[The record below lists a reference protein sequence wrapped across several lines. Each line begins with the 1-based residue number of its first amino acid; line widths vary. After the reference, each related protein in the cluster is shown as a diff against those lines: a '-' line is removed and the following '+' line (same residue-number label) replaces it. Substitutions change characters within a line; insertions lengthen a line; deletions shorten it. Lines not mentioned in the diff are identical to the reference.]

1 MAVFRY
7 QATELA
13 SGASKR
19 GELVADS
26 PQQVRVALRR
36 MGLLPARVHELGS
49 EDRKAGQVGHPARRA
64 LHLLAERV
72 GRHRRQ
78 SRLVEFYESLSAL
91 LAAGVPI
98 TGALDTLARSGN
110 ASARRRD
117 PLGTVCRRLSDG
129 VRRGEGLAAAMEHE
143 PGWFGS
149 IDVALVR
156 ASEES
161 GTTERT
167 LLEIAAHHGR
177 SEELRTRL
185 MVALAYPALLVV
197 FGLGVVAFL
206 TTTTLPQLA
215 GVLQDASVEVPGA
228 TAVLLAI
235 GNTITGQPLMLAT
248 SVLGLI
254 AVLIWFARTPRL
266 ARARLRTPL
275 LGRILLR
282 SQIASLAFL
291 LSRLLRCGLPLTE
304 ALELVCPSIGNAR
317 LRGTFEGLPDELRS
331 GRSVASSLGAVGLF
345 EPVFCRVLEVGEESG
360 ELSGSLEIIGARYR
374 ESARRL
380 IDRLAATLEPVVI
393 LLLAAAVGFV
403 VYGAIAPMLRL
414 TQTL

>member
-13 SGASKR
+13 SGAPKR

-36 MGLLPARVHELGS
+36 MGLLPAQVRELGS
-49 EDRKAGQVGHPARRA
+49 EDATASIRHPARRA
-64 LHLLAERV
+64 LQQFLQRM
-72 GRHRRQ
+72 GRQRRQ
-78 SRLVEFYESLSAL
+78 ARLVEFYESLSAL

-98 TGALDTLARSGN
+98 VGALDTLARSG
-110 ASARRRD
+110 RERQRHD
-117 PLGTVCRRLSDG
+117 ELGTVCRRLSDA
-129 VRRGEGLAAAMEHE
+129 VRRGESVGAAMERE
-143 PGWFGS
+143 PGWFGP
-149 IDVALVR
+149 IDVALIR

-167 LLEIAAHHGR
+167 LLEVAAHHGR

-215 GVLQDASVEVPGA
+215 GVLQDALVEVPGA

-235 GNTITGQPLMLAT
+235 GAAITEYPLLIIAG
-248 SVLGLI
+248 VVAAIGL
-254 AVLIWFARTPRL
+254 LMWLARTPRL

-282 SQIASLAFL
+282 SQTASMASL

-317 LRGTFEGLPDELRS
+317 LRRAFEQLSDELRS
-331 GRSVASSLGAVGLF
+331 GRSVASSLSGTGLF

-360 ELSGSLEIIGARYR
+360 ELASALEMIRARYR
-374 ESARRL
+374 DSARRL